1 MTATT
6 IIPKTPD
13 QKLEL
18 ESQTKLEITAEIQR
32 ESEPEKVISLEEFLV
47 RPPDKMEWVDGNL
60 VEKTGMTFKHGL
72 AQVNLATSWKI
83 YKNSSGQGGEVV
95 TEVLCRTKKQGRR
108 PDVAYITP
116 ELLPQSGNF
125 TAFSQS
131 FPLIAEVASPED
143 SAEELFAKAQEYL
156 ESGCLEV
163 WLLFP
168 EARLIF
174 VNAGERWLLFNADE
188 VVNTQK
194 VLTGFSVAV
203 NELLA

>member
-1 MTATT
+1 MTATI
-6 IIPKTPD
+6 IIPNSGDQNSDQELP
-13 QKLEL
+13 QKLENV
-18 ESQTKLEITAEIQR
+18 AEIPPQ
-32 ESEPEKVISLEEFLV
+32 SETKKVISLEKFLV
-47 RPPDKMEWVDGNL
+47 KPPDRMEWVDGNL

-72 AQVNLATSWKI
+72 AQVNLATAWKT

-95 TEVLCRTKKQGRR
+95 TEVLCRTSKQGRR

-143 SAEELFAKAQEYL
+143 SGEELFAKAQEYL

-174 VNAGERWLLFNADE
+174 VNAGQRWRLFNADE
-188 VVNTQK
+188 VVNTQS
-194 VLTGFSVAV
+194 VLAGFSVAV
-203 NELLA
+203 SELLA